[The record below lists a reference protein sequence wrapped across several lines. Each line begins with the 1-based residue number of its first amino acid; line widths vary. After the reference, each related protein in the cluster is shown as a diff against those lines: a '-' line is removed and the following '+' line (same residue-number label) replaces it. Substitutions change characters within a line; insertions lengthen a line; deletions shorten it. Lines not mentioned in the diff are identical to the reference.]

1 MFVSSQQLF
10 KVMQSNIIYKRTLDS
25 LRAEIEAHV
34 CPKSG
39 KASMKAFCEEY
50 GINRPNLATVLGD
63 KSEMSVALFVR
74 ICEALGKLVQGRVPH
89 DVKQLDRI
97 PCAATW
103 PWTTPPLPKP
113 CLRFTWR
120 QARRLSRQPVQ
131 GRSRVLAQ
139 LSGQAKSQ
147 SGSPPGCRIRDTG
160 KAGRRIRKCSS
171 L

>member
-1 MFVSSQQLF
+1 MFVSNQQTF
-10 KVMQSNIIYKRTLDS
+10 KAMQSNIIYKHTLDS

-97 PCAATW
+97 YLRGYLAVDYTAITQTLLTLHLEPGPKAEQAA
-103 PWTTPPLPKP
+103 
-113 CLRFTWR
+113 
-120 QARRLSRQPVQ
+120 S
-131 GRSRVLAQ
+131 
-139 LSGQAKSQ
+139 
-147 SGSPPGCRIRDTG
+147 TG
-160 KAGRRIRKCSS
+160 DE
-171 L
+171 

>member
-1 MFVSSQQLF
+1 MFVSNQQSF
-10 KVMQSNIIYKRTLDS
+10 KVMQSNIIYKHTLDS

-97 PCAATW
+97 S
-103 PWTTPPLPKP
+103 
-113 CLRFTWR
+113 LRGYLAVDYTAIT
-120 QARRLSRQPVQ
+120 QTLLMLHLEGGQPAEQ
-131 GRSRVLAQ
+131 G
-139 LSGQAKSQ
+139 
-147 SGSPPGCRIRDTG
+147 
-160 KAGRRIRKCSS
+160 AGTADE
-171 L
+171 

>member
-1 MFVSSQQLF
+1 MFVSNQQKF
-10 KVMQSNIIYKRTLDS
+10 KAMQSNIIYKRTLDR

-74 ICEALGKLVQGRVPH
+74 ICESLGKLVQGRVPH

-97 PCAATW
+97 SLRGYLAVDYTAVTQTLLTLHLETGPKTEQAA
-103 PWTTPPLPKP
+103 
-113 CLRFTWR
+113 
-120 QARRLSRQPVQ
+120 S
-131 GRSRVLAQ
+131 
-139 LSGQAKSQ
+139 
-147 SGSPPGCRIRDTG
+147 TG
-160 KAGRRIRKCSS
+160 DE
-171 L
+171 

>member
-1 MFVSSQQLF
+1 MWWCEYRICLFVSDQHSMFVSNQQSF
-10 KVMQSNIIYKRTLDS
+10 KVMQSNTIYKRTLDS

-97 PCAATW
+97 S
-103 PWTTPPLPKP
+103 
-113 CLRFTWR
+113 LRGYLAVDYTAITQTLLTLHLER
-120 QARRLSRQPVQ
+120 SQPAEQ
-131 GRSRVLAQ
+131 GAS
-139 LSGQAKSQ
+139 
-147 SGSPPGCRIRDTG
+147 TG
-160 KAGRRIRKCSS
+160 DE
-171 L
+171 